1 MKRLFLILLSC
12 LLLVGVSEAVQTRVI
27 VRAKAKDA
35 KFIGSMMGGAL
46 VVIRDSDTGEVLA
59 RGFTSGGTG
68 DTRKIMMEP
77 LKRGVS
83 ITDKSAAKFEAV
95 LDISEPKLVTIEVS
109 APYAQR
115 QSLENNSTQVWLI
128 PGKDITG
135 DGIVVDV
142 YGFAVKVLL
151 PRPHEMLKLAGGTI
165 TVPVQTNVVM
175 MCGCP
180 VTAGGLW
187 DADKY
192 EVKAL
197 ITHDGKT
204 VETIPLSYAN
214 RPNTFEGR
222 LEVTAEG
229 AYEMT
234 VYAFDPATGNSG
246 VDRTTFLV
254 GK

>member
-1 MKRLFLILLSC
+1 MKK
-12 LLLVGVSEAVQTRVI
+12 LLLLLLAFLLLAGVSEAVQTKII

-68 DTRKIMMEP
+68 DTRKIMTEP

-83 ITDKSAAKFEAV
+83 ITDQSAAKFEAV
-95 LDISEPKLVTIEVS
+95 LDINEPKLVTIEVS

-115 QSLENNSTQVWLI
+115 QSLAKNTTQVWLI

-135 DGIVVDV
+135 DGIIVDV
-142 YGFAVKVLL
+142 YGFSVKVLL
-151 PRPHEMLKLAGGTI
+151 PQPHEMLKLSGGRI
-165 TVPVQTNVVM
+165 TVPVRTNVAM

-187 DADKY
+187 DAGKY
-192 EVKAL
+192 EVRAL
-197 ITHDGKT
+197 IKHNGKT
-204 VETIPLSYAN
+204 VETVPLSYAN
-214 RPNTFEGR
+214 RPNTFEGNV
-222 LEVTAEG
+222 EVTEEG
-229 AYEMT
+229 AYEAI

-254 GK
+254 RK

>member
-1 MKRLFLILLSC
+1 MKKLFLILMAC
-12 LLLVGVSEAVQTRVI
+12 FLLAGVSEAVQTRVV

-35 KFIGSMMGGAL
+35 KFIGSTMGGAL

-83 ITDKSAAKFEAV
+83 VIDKSAAEFEAV
-95 LDISEPKLVTIEVS
+95 LDISEPKLVTIAVS

-115 QSLENNSTQVWLI
+115 QSLAQNTVQVWLI

-135 DGIVVDV
+135 DGIIVDV
-142 YGFAVKVLL
+142 YGFSVKVLL
-151 PRPHEMLKLAGGTI
+151 PQPHELLRLDGGRI
-165 TVPVQTNVVM
+165 TVPVRANVVM

-192 EVKAL
+192 EVKAFVK
-197 ITHDGKT
+197 HDGKT
-204 VETIPLSYAN
+204 VVTIPLAYAN
-214 RPNTFEGR
+214 RPNTFEGT
-222 LEVTAEG
+222 LEVTG
-229 AYEMT
+229 KGVYEVT

-246 VDRTTFLV
+246 VDRTTFMV
-254 GK
+254 GM

>member
-1 MKRLFLILLSC
+1 VKRLLLIVLAF
-12 LLLVGVSEAVQTRVI
+12 LLLAGVSQAVQTKVV

-35 KFIGSMMGGAL
+35 KFIGSMMGGAF

-77 LKRGVS
+77 LKRGAS
-83 ITDKSAAKFEAV
+83 IADQSAAKFEAV
-95 LDISEPKLVTIEVS
+95 IDISEPKLVTIEVS

-115 QSLENNSTQVWLI
+115 HSLAKNSTQVWLI

-135 DGIVVDV
+135 EGIIVDV
-142 YGFAVKVLL
+142 YGFSVKVLS
-151 PRPHEMLKLAGGTI
+151 PRPHEMLGFDGQKI
-165 TVPVQTNVVM
+165 TVPVRANVVM

-187 DADKY
+187 DANKY

-197 ITHDGKT
+197 IKNNGRS
-204 VETIPLSYAN
+204 VATIPLLYAG
-214 RPNTFEGR
+214 RPNTFEGD

-229 AYEMT
+229 SYEVT

-246 VDRTTFLV
+246 VDMTTLMV
-254 GK
+254 RK